1 VYIFQIS
8 IIRSS
13 FKNEDLSIN
22 VFGKTACYNTARR
35 STTVHVSKLSPR
47 ILKLDDD
54 DDDDDDEQRQLSSVN
69 LPTDDI
75 VVDLSRV
82 RRVNAFKRHGEN
94 TMQQVSASTAVLAQE
109 LWL

>member
-47 ILKLDDD
+47 ILKL
-54 DDDDDDEQRQLSSVN
+54 DDDDDEQRQLSSVN

>member
-13 FKNEDLSIN
+13 FKNKDLSIN

-47 ILKLDDD
+47 ILKL
-54 DDDDDDEQRQLSSVN
+54 DDDDDEQRQLSSVN